1 MAKIYLLPSTRLE
14 PENYA
19 VAPWRREFGRR
30 IDMYK
35 DKNVIFDAYLVQP
48 RDIINIYIYIYI
60 YIQLWPKRLT
70 HYDFWKIIAFGSKNG
85 FKMGDQCY
93 HIVE

>member
-35 DKNVIFDAYLVQP
+35 DKYVIFDAYLVQP

-60 YIQLWPKRLT
+60 YNYGQK
-70 HYDFWKIIAFGSKNG
+70 D
-85 FKMGDQCY
+85 
-93 HIVE
+93 